1 MHKSVLTL
9 FIPAI
14 LLLTPEL
21 FSQQV
26 TPVTAVATVSP
37 ATAAATVSPATAAAT
52 VSPATADAT
61 VSPATADATASPAT
75 ADATASPITAVA
87 TVSPV
92 TIDGYLDEPAW
103 QDASLVSGFIQYEP
117 LEGVESDFKTEVRI
131 LFGKD
136 DLYIGAM
143 LYDSG
148 ENIENNLGRRDEYN
162 RADWFLVSID
172 SYYSGRT
179 AFTFAVNAAGVQ
191 LDGLQD
197 DGRKVSS
204 SEINP
209 LLPPGLDVSWDAIWF
224 SEVRV
229 TGEGWTV
236 EMRIPY
242 NMLRYTRKDPQ
253 TWGIY
258 FLRRIPNSGEVSE
271 WPYIPRSRRNNLVSA
286 YGGISGIRGIEPRRN
301 IQVRPYMLAGLEI
314 SENENKPGTA
324 DYIFKYNAG
333 GDIKI
338 GIGPN
343 VILDATIR
351 PDFGQIEADPA
362 VLNLTAFETLFPEK
376 RPFFLEGAD
385 IYKFGIGF
393 SRLYYSRRFGTDEPI
408 IAAVKLSGRTRKDL
422 SFGLLGVTAGQ
433 GFRPVNN
440 YTLLRASQRIGNYS
454 SAGGILTYYYSP
466 AGKGRGWQSMTG
478 GIDWDLRFKNNR
490 FGFEGIL
497 AFSDRNSL
505 VAGTD
510 DQKGMMNSLV
520 IRKRQGIIDGHVA
533 FLMFTDQYNPND
545 MGWISFEQNWYQ
557 IWANGKYKIKGGKPF
572 GRFQRGEIISD
583 YSRRL
588 SILEHYDMG
597 SEFYIKP
604 GFITNNFRQIKFG
617 TTFYDLLGGYDIWE
631 TRGLG
636 VWAKPRAVELSAEF
650 SSDDRKNRKIS
661 PKVSVKR
668 YDNKASEY
676 VLELQGTVNSGT
688 RLSLEAGIKGS
699 WEDTKTA
706 WASNETFMFDNN
718 NWKIGNSS
726 TSPDKLDEADFT
738 VFDDNGILGGILA
751 GADEYQ
757 PGIYYVPVFG
767 TRDTRA
773 IDFTMRGSLTF
784 TSKFSTQLYTQ
795 FFFAKG
801 KYDNFSILADPDNL
815 LSFSMYPKKRD
826 FSYKHLQSN
835 FVARWEYRPG
845 SAIYFVWTHSRNRDE
860 ESNPLSP
867 RNDSVYRQSLGG
879 QISELFRS
887 FPGNSFTLKID
898 YAFH

>member
-1 MHKSVLTL
+1 MDKPLFLTFIFSIL
-9 FIPAI
+9 FFSA
-14 LLLTPEL
+14 EL
-21 FSQQV
+21 QSQQDMTV
-26 TPVTAVATVSP
+26 TSVS
-37 ATAAATVSPATAAAT
+37 TDSH
-52 VSPATADAT
+52 
-61 VSPATADATASPAT
+61 
-75 ADATASPITAVA
+75 
-87 TVSPV
+87 V
-92 TIDGYLDEPAW
+92 TIDGYLDEASW
-103 QDASLVSGFIQYEP
+103 QNATLITGFTQYEP
-117 LEGVESDFKTEVRI
+117 LEGAESDFKTEVRV

-143 LYDSG
+143 LYDSR

-224 SEVRV
+224 SGVRISD
-229 TGEGWTV
+229 EGWTA

-242 NMLRYTRKDPQ
+242 NMLRYKRKDPQ

-271 WPYIPRSRRNNLVSA
+271 WPYIPRYRRNNLVSA
-286 YGGISGIRGIEPRRN
+286 YGEIAGIHGIEPRRN
-301 IQVRPYMLAGLEI
+301 IQIRPYILTGFGI
-314 SENENKPGTA
+314 SENENRPGTA
-324 DYIFKYNAG
+324 AYNFKYNAG

-393 SRLYYSRRFGTDEPI
+393 SRLYYSKRFGADEPI
-408 IAAVKLSGRTRKDL
+408 IAAMKLSGRTVKDL

-433 GFRPVNN
+433 GFSPVNN
-440 YTLLRASQRIGNYS
+440 YALLRATQRIGNYS

-466 AGKGRGWQSMTG
+466 AGRGRGWQSMTG

-490 FGFEGIL
+490 YGFEGIL

-505 VAGTD
+505 VPGKD

-520 IRKRQGIIDGHVA
+520 IRKRQGDIDGHVA

-557 IWANGKYKIKGGKPF
+557 IWANGKYKIRGGKPF
-572 GRFQRGEIISD
+572 GKFQRGEIISD

-597 SEFYIKP
+597 SEVYIKP
-604 GFITNNFRQIKFG
+604 SFITNRFRQIKFG
-617 TTFYDLLGGYDIWE
+617 TTFFDLLGGYDIWE

-636 VWAKPRAVELSAEF
+636 VWSKPRGIELSAEF
-650 SSDDRKNRKIS
+650 ASDDRKNWKIS
-661 PKVSVKR
+661 PKAFVRK
-668 YDNKASEY
+668 YDNRASEY
-676 VLELQGTVNSGT
+676 MVDFQGKIHAGT
-688 RLSLEAGIKGS
+688 RLSVEANIKGS
-699 WEDTKTA
+699 REDNKTA
-706 WASNETFMFDNN
+706 WASNETFLYDDNK
-718 NWKIGNSS
+718 WKIGNKS
-726 TSPDKLDEADFT
+726 TSPDKLDLTDFT
-738 VFDDNGILGGILA
+738 AFDDGGMLGGILS
-751 GADEYQ
+751 GVKEYQ
-757 PGIYYVPVFG
+757 SGMYYVPVFG

-773 IDFTMRGSLTF
+773 IDFTVRGSLTF
-784 TSKFSTQLYTQ
+784 TSKLSTQLYTQ

-801 KYDNFSILADPDNL
+801 KYDNFSILTGPGTMPAFPV
-815 LSFSMYPKKRD
+815 YPKNRD
-826 FSYKHLQSN
+826 FNYKHLQSN

-867 RNDSVYRQSLGG
+867 WNDLLYRQSLRE
-879 QISELFRS
+879 QISGLFRT
-887 FPGNSFTLKID
+887 FPGNSFTVKID